1 MSEIT
6 RQRHEE
12 RMAERRRGA
21 GAQRTVTQ
29 SFGFDLPLIIATPPE
44 ARAQKAAEKR
54 PILTVEEPA
63 EAKDAELFVEE
74 SQPRRSGRLS
84 RGSSVVSTP
93 SGLDSVPDEDGSARK
108 RRRVSSSP
116 ARSVPSRRSV
126 SVSIEPSPDVVGN
139 GRPTPGAVS
148 NQAVPA
154 SAMANLSL
162 RTPVTRST
170 TRISPRRT
178 LAPDASPMLSSPS
191 PLPPRG
197 SQQVVPSSISPE
209 PMKFVA
215 DVPSEVGITP
225 EPATPLDQTIES
237 SALGSVLT
245 TGLRS
250 VRRGSSTTPVP
261 RGKRGRQPSSDIIQ
275 TPEKPPTPEPE
286 IEAESIVEEDIVEE
300 KRPDTPPE
308 DEGIAK
314 DDTPT
319 EEISSAPKLAGKK
332 RGRKPKQ
339 KRQLSTEIPPQSP
352 PTQEV
357 EGETILSDVEPEPL
371 EEEADDSRLDPTEGE
386 EIVEVEL
393 DGVDED
399 FEEVEEYVLE
409 EGEYVLEGQEEYV
422 LEEEEAEESV
432 TQAALSSGQRKK
444 TTNAPKRPRQ
454 AGRSRF
460 RHENGELKE
469 TLDITVYRIAKQG
482 DFNFKFPKQ
491 PNNIQIAGQILHE
504 HIDKQLE
511 TLSLLK
517 RDERSRE
524 QKARYKIQGQVV
536 TNFSSALENRLI
548 GMASRADNI
557 KMKSAELRRLQKEK
571 ASLRDEL
578 MRMRESREDVAR
590 QMDAVRKRHEE
601 ASERA
606 HKQQYINETLQQM
619 GPVLDKSGADAS
631 KITAKERI
639 LTTAHLDTLIDTVT
653 ADLCG
658 GGEDDG
664 GIGGGRSILEQ
675 VKEMNRFLE
684 AATEALRSSR

>member
-21 GAQRTVTQ
+21 AGAQRVVTQ
-29 SFGFDLPLIIATPPE
+29 SFGFDIPLIIATPPE
-44 ARAQKAAEKR
+44 ARAQRAAEKR

-63 EAKDAELFVEE
+63 EAKDPEPAAEE

-84 RGSSVVSTP
+84 RGSSVLSTP

-116 ARSVPSRRSV
+116 ARSVSSRGRV
-126 SVSIEPSPDVVGN
+126 SAPFESSPDVVAN
-139 GRPTPGAVS
+139 GRPTPAAGS
-148 NQAVPA
+148 NQAAPA

-162 RTPVTRST
+162 KTPVTRST
-170 TRISPRRT
+170 AKTSTRRSK

-191 PLPPRG
+191 PLPPRS

-209 PMKFVA
+209 PMSFTA

-225 EPATPLDQTIES
+225 EPATPLEQTIEE
-237 SALGSVLT
+237 SALESVRT

-250 VRRGSSTTPVP
+250 TRRGVSTTPVP

-275 TPEKPPTPEPE
+275 TPDKPPTPEPE
-286 IEAESIVEEDIVEE
+286 IEEESILEEEAVQEE
-300 KRPDTPPE
+300 RPDTPPE
-308 DEGIAK
+308 DREIIE
-314 DDTPT
+314 DNTPV
-319 EEISSAPKLAGKK
+319 EEIRSAPNPNPTARR
-332 RGRKPKQ
+332 RGRKPRQ
-339 KRQLSTEIPPQSP
+339 KRQLSAEILSQDP

-357 EGETILSDVEPEPL
+357 ENEAIFSDVEPEPL
-371 EEEADDSRLDPTEGE
+371 EDEADESRLDNEREETRAVGLE
-386 EIVEVEL
+386 EI
-393 DGVDED
+393 DED
-399 FEEVEEYVLE
+399 FEEVEEDAF
-409 EGEYVLEGQEEYV
+409 
-422 LEEEEAEESV
+422 EEEEAEEEPA
-432 TQAALSSGQRKK
+432 TQSALSTGQQKK
-444 TTNAPKRPRQ
+444 PTKAPRRPRQ
-454 AGRSRF
+454 AGKSKL
-460 RHENGELKE
+460 RHENGEPKE

-491 PNNIQIAGQILHE
+491 PNNIQIAGQVLHE

-517 RDERSRE
+517 RDGISRE
-524 QKARYKIQGQVV
+524 EKARIKVQGQVV
-536 TNFSSALENRLI
+536 INFSTALENRLI

-571 ASLRDEL
+571 VSLRDEL

-590 QMDAVRKRHEE
+590 QMDAVRKTHEE
-601 ASERA
+601 ASEKA

-619 GPVLDKSGADAS
+619 GPILDKSGANAAKLTS
-631 KITAKERI
+631 KERI

-658 GGEDDG
+658 LGEDD

-684 AATEALRSSR
+684 AATEVLRGNR

>member
-21 GAQRTVTQ
+21 AGAQRVVTQ
-29 SFGFDLPLIIATPPE
+29 SFGFDIPLIIATPPE
-44 ARAQKAAEKR
+44 ARAQRAAEKR

-63 EAKDAELFVEE
+63 EAKDPEPAAEE

-84 RGSSVVSTP
+84 RGSSVLSTP

-116 ARSVPSRRSV
+116 ARSVSSRGRV
-126 SVSIEPSPDVVGN
+126 SAPFEPSPDVVAN
-139 GRPTPGAVS
+139 GRPTPAAGS
-148 NQAVPA
+148 NQAAPA

-162 RTPVTRST
+162 KTPVTRST
-170 TRISPRRT
+170 AKTSTRRSK

-191 PLPPRG
+191 PLPPRS

-209 PMKFVA
+209 PMSFTA

-225 EPATPLDQTIES
+225 EPATPLEQTIEE
-237 SALGSVLT
+237 SALESVRT

-250 VRRGSSTTPVP
+250 TRRGVSTTPVP

-275 TPEKPPTPEPE
+275 TPDKPPTPEPE
-286 IEAESIVEEDIVEE
+286 IEEESILEEEAVQEE
-300 KRPDTPPE
+300 RPDTPPE
-308 DEGIAK
+308 DREIIE
-314 DDTPT
+314 DNTPV
-319 EEISSAPKLAGKK
+319 EEIRSAPNPNPTARR
-332 RGRKPKQ
+332 RGRKPRQ
-339 KRQLSTEIPPQSP
+339 KRQLSAEILSQDP

-357 EGETILSDVEPEPL
+357 ENEAIFSDVEPEPL
-371 EEEADDSRLDPTEGE
+371 EDEADESRLDNEREETRAVGLE
-386 EIVEVEL
+386 EI
-393 DGVDED
+393 DED
-399 FEEVEEYVLE
+399 FEEVEEDAF
-409 EGEYVLEGQEEYV
+409 
-422 LEEEEAEESV
+422 EEEEAEEEPA
-432 TQAALSSGQRKK
+432 TQSALSTGQQKK
-444 TTNAPKRPRQ
+444 PTKAPRRPRQ
-454 AGRSRF
+454 AGKSKL
-460 RHENGELKE
+460 RHENGEPKE

-491 PNNIQIAGQILHE
+491 PNNIQIAGQVLHE

-517 RDERSRE
+517 RDGISRE
-524 QKARYKIQGQVV
+524 EKARIKVQGQVV
-536 TNFSSALENRLI
+536 INFSTALENRLI

-571 ASLRDEL
+571 VSLRDEL

-590 QMDAVRKRHEE
+590 QMDAVRKTHEE
-601 ASERA
+601 ASEKA

-619 GPVLDKSGADAS
+619 GPILDKSGANAAKLTS
-631 KITAKERI
+631 KERI

-658 GGEDDG
+658 LGEDD

-684 AATEALRSSR
+684 AATEVLRGNR

>member
-21 GAQRTVTQ
+21 AGAQRVVTQ
-29 SFGFDLPLIIATPPE
+29 SFGFDIPLIIATPPE
-44 ARAQKAAEKR
+44 ARAKRAAEKR

-63 EAKDAELFVEE
+63 EAKDPEPAAEE

-84 RGSSVVSTP
+84 RGSSVLSTP
-93 SGLDSVPDEDGSARK
+93 SDLDSVPDEDGSARK

-116 ARSVPSRRSV
+116 ARSVFSRGRV
-126 SVSIEPSPDVVGN
+126 SAPFESSPDVVAN
-139 GRPTPGAVS
+139 GRPTPAAGS
-148 NQAVPA
+148 NQAAPA

-162 RTPVTRST
+162 KTPVTRST
-170 TRISPRRT
+170 AKTSTRRSK

-191 PLPPRG
+191 PLPPRS

-209 PMKFVA
+209 PMSFTA

-225 EPATPLDQTIES
+225 EPATPLDQTIEE
-237 SALGSVLT
+237 SALESVRT

-250 VRRGSSTTPVP
+250 TRRGVSTTPVP

-275 TPEKPPTPEPE
+275 TPDKPPTPEPE
-286 IEAESIVEEDIVEE
+286 IEEESILEEETVQEE
-300 KRPDTPPE
+300 RPDTPPE
-308 DEGIAK
+308 DREIIE
-314 DDTPT
+314 DNTPV
-319 EEISSAPKLAGKK
+319 EEIRSAPNPNPTARR
-332 RGRKPKQ
+332 RGRKPNQ
-339 KRQLSTEIPPQSP
+339 KRQLSAEILSQDP

-357 EGETILSDVEPEPL
+357 ENEAIFSDVEPEPL
-371 EEEADDSRLDPTEGE
+371 EDEADESRLDNEREETRAVGLE
-386 EIVEVEL
+386 EI
-393 DGVDED
+393 DED
-399 FEEVEEYVLE
+399 FEEVEEDAF
-409 EGEYVLEGQEEYV
+409 
-422 LEEEEAEESV
+422 EEEEAEEEPA
-432 TQAALSSGQRKK
+432 TQSALSTGQQKK
-444 TTNAPKRPRQ
+444 PTKAPRRPRQ
-454 AGRSRF
+454 AGKSKL
-460 RHENGELKE
+460 RHENGEPKE

-491 PNNIQIAGQILHE
+491 PNNIQIAGQVLHE

-517 RDERSRE
+517 RDGISRE
-524 QKARYKIQGQVV
+524 EKARIKVQGQVV
-536 TNFSSALENRLI
+536 INFSTALENRLI

-571 ASLRDEL
+571 VSLRDEL

-590 QMDAVRKRHEE
+590 QMDAVRKTHEE
-601 ASERA
+601 ASEKA

-619 GPVLDKSGADAS
+619 GPILDKSGANAAKLTS
-631 KITAKERI
+631 KERI

-658 GGEDDG
+658 LGEDD

-684 AATEALRSSR
+684 AATEVLRGNR

>member
-21 GAQRTVTQ
+21 AGAQRVVTQ
-29 SFGFDLPLIIATPPE
+29 SFGFDIPLIIATPPE
-44 ARAQKAAEKR
+44 ARAQRAAEKR

-63 EAKDAELFVEE
+63 EAKDPEPAAEE

-84 RGSSVVSTP
+84 RGSSVLSTP

-116 ARSVPSRRSV
+116 ARSVSSRGRV
-126 SVSIEPSPDVVGN
+126 SAPFEPSPDVVAN
-139 GRPTPGAVS
+139 GRPTPAAGS
-148 NQAVPA
+148 NQAAPA

-162 RTPVTRST
+162 KTPVTRST
-170 TRISPRRT
+170 AKTSTRRSK

-191 PLPPRG
+191 PLPPRS

-209 PMKFVA
+209 PMSFTA

-225 EPATPLDQTIES
+225 EPATPLEQTIEE
-237 SALGSVLT
+237 SALESVRT

-250 VRRGSSTTPVP
+250 TRRGVSTTPVP

-275 TPEKPPTPEPE
+275 TPDKPPTPEPE
-286 IEAESIVEEDIVEE
+286 IEEESILEEEAVQEE
-300 KRPDTPPE
+300 RPDTPPE
-308 DEGIAK
+308 GREIIEDN
-314 DDTPT
+314 TPV
-319 EEISSAPKLAGKK
+319 EEIRSAPNPNPTARR
-332 RGRKPKQ
+332 RGRKPRQ
-339 KRQLSTEIPPQSP
+339 KRQLSAEILSQDP

-357 EGETILSDVEPEPL
+357 ENEAIFSDVEPEPL
-371 EEEADDSRLDPTEGE
+371 EDEADESRLDNEREETRAVGLE
-386 EIVEVEL
+386 EI
-393 DGVDED
+393 DED
-399 FEEVEEYVLE
+399 FEEVEEDAF
-409 EGEYVLEGQEEYV
+409 
-422 LEEEEAEESV
+422 EEEEAEEEPA
-432 TQAALSSGQRKK
+432 TQSALSTGQQKK
-444 TTNAPKRPRQ
+444 PTKAPRRPRQ
-454 AGRSRF
+454 AGKSKL
-460 RHENGELKE
+460 RHENGEPKE

-491 PNNIQIAGQILHE
+491 PNNIQIAGQVLHE

-517 RDERSRE
+517 RDGISRE
-524 QKARYKIQGQVV
+524 EKARIKVQGQVV
-536 TNFSSALENRLI
+536 INFSTALENRLI

-571 ASLRDEL
+571 VSLRDEL

-590 QMDAVRKRHEE
+590 QMDAVRKTHEE
-601 ASERA
+601 ASEKA

-619 GPVLDKSGADAS
+619 GPILDKSGANAAKLTS
-631 KITAKERI
+631 KERI

-658 GGEDDG
+658 LGEDD

-684 AATEALRSSR
+684 AATEVLRGNR

>member
-21 GAQRTVTQ
+21 AGAQRVVTQ
-29 SFGFDLPLIIATPPE
+29 SFGFDIPLIIATPPE
-44 ARAQKAAEKR
+44 ARAQRAAEKR
-54 PILTVEEPA
+54 PIPTVEEPA
-63 EAKDAELFVEE
+63 EAKDLEPVVEE

-84 RGSSVVSTP
+84 RGSSVLSTP
-93 SGLDSVPDEDGSARK
+93 SGLDSVLDEYGSARK

-116 ARSVPSRRSV
+116 ARSVS
-126 SVSIEPSPDVVGN
+126 SIGRGSAPFESSPDFVAN
-139 GRPTPGAVS
+139 GRPTPGAGS

-162 RTPVTRST
+162 KTPVTRST
-170 TRISPRRT
+170 AKASTRRSK

-191 PLPPRG
+191 PLPPRS

-209 PMKFVA
+209 PMRFIA
-215 DVPSEVGITP
+215 DVPGEVGITP
-225 EPATPLDQTIES
+225 EPATPLDQTIEE
-237 SALGSVLT
+237 SALENVRT

-250 VRRGSSTTPVP
+250 TRRGVSTTPVP

-275 TPEKPPTPEPE
+275 TPEKLPTPEPE
-286 IEAESIVEEDIVEE
+286 EESIVEEETVQEE
-300 KRPDTPPE
+300 RPDTPPE
-308 DEGIAK
+308 DPEIIE
-314 DDTPT
+314 DNTPV
-319 EEISSAPKLAGKK
+319 EEIRSAANPNLTTKK

-339 KRQLSTEIPPQSP
+339 KRQLSAEILSQDP

-357 EGETILSDVEPEPL
+357 ENEAIFSDVEPEPL
-371 EEEADDSRLDPTEGE
+371 EDEADESRLDLNEREETRAVDLE
-386 EIVEVEL
+386 EI
-393 DGVDED
+393 DED
-399 FEEVEEYVLE
+399 FEEVEEDAP
-409 EGEYVLEGQEEYV
+409 
-422 LEEEEAEESV
+422 EEEEAEEEPATRS
-432 TQAALSSGQRKK
+432 ALSTGQQKK
-444 TTNAPKRPRQ
+444 PTKAPRRPRQ
-454 AGRSRF
+454 AGKSKL
-460 RHENGELKE
+460 RHENGEPKE

-491 PNNIQIAGQILHE
+491 PNNIQIAGQVLHE
-504 HIDKQLE
+504 HIDMQLE

-517 RDERSRE
+517 RDEISRE
-524 QKARYKIQGQVV
+524 EKARIKIQGQVV
-536 TNFSSALENRLI
+536 INFSTALENRLI

-571 ASLRDEL
+571 ASLRDQL

-590 QMDAVRKRHEE
+590 QMDAVRKTHEE
-601 ASERA
+601 ASEKA

-619 GPVLDKSGADAS
+619 GPILDKSGANAAKLTS
-631 KITAKERI
+631 KERI

-658 GGEDDG
+658 LGEDD

-684 AATEALRSSR
+684 AATEVLRGSR

>member
-21 GAQRTVTQ
+21 AGAQRVVTQ
-29 SFGFDLPLIIATPPE
+29 SFGFDIPLIIATPPE
-44 ARAQKAAEKR
+44 ARAQRAAEKR
-54 PILTVEEPA
+54 PIPTVEEPA
-63 EAKDAELFVEE
+63 EAKDPEPAAEE

-84 RGSSVVSTP
+84 RGSSVLSTP

-116 ARSVPSRRSV
+116 ARSVSSRGRV
-126 SVSIEPSPDVVGN
+126 SAPFESSPDVVAN
-139 GRPTPGAVS
+139 GRPTPAAGS
-148 NQAVPA
+148 NQAAPA

-162 RTPVTRST
+162 KTPVTRST
-170 TRISPRRT
+170 AKTSTRRSK

-191 PLPPRG
+191 PLPPRS

-209 PMKFVA
+209 PMSFTA

-225 EPATPLDQTIES
+225 EPATPLDQTIEE
-237 SALGSVLT
+237 SALESVRT

-250 VRRGSSTTPVP
+250 TRRGVSTTPVP

-275 TPEKPPTPEPE
+275 TPDKPPTPEPE
-286 IEAESIVEEDIVEE
+286 IEEEGIVEEETVQEE
-300 KRPDTPPE
+300 RPDTPPE
-308 DEGIAK
+308 DREIIE
-314 DDTPT
+314 DNTPV
-319 EEISSAPKLAGKK
+319 EEIRSAPNPNPTARR

-339 KRQLSTEIPPQSP
+339 KRQLSAEILSQDS
-352 PTQEV
+352 PTQEI
-357 EGETILSDVEPEPL
+357 ENEAILSDVEPEPL
-371 EEEADDSRLDPTEGE
+371 EDEADESRSDNEREETRAVDLE
-386 EIVEVEL
+386 EI
-393 DGVDED
+393 DED
-399 FEEVEEYVLE
+399 FEEVEEDA
-409 EGEYVLEGQEEYV
+409 
-422 LEEEEAEESV
+422 LEEEEAEEEEEEPATRS
-432 TQAALSSGQRKK
+432 ALSTAQQKK
-444 TTNAPKRPRQ
+444 PTKAPKRPRQ
-454 AGRSRF
+454 AGKSKL
-460 RHENGELKE
+460 RHENGEPKE
-469 TLDITVYRIAKQG
+469 TLDITVYRIAKQK

-491 PNNIQIAGQILHE
+491 PNNIQIAGQVLHE

-517 RDERSRE
+517 RDGISRE
-524 QKARYKIQGQVV
+524 EKARIKVQGQVV
-536 TNFSSALENRLI
+536 INFSTALENRLI

-590 QMDAVRKRHEE
+590 QMDAVRKTHEE
-601 ASERA
+601 ASEKA

-619 GPVLDKSGADAS
+619 GPILDKSGANAAKLTS
-631 KITAKERI
+631 KERI

-658 GGEDDG
+658 LGEDD

-684 AATEALRSSR
+684 AATEVLRGSR